1 MSIDT
6 IVYEKHNSAA
16 TLALMED
23 GNLLELILRMK
34 MLRLK
39 ATSIWEKLPVKL
51 NWLMIKS
58 VFL

>member
-23 GNLLELILRMK
+23 GNLLELIFANENAADR
-34 MLRLK
+34 
-39 ATSIWEKLPVKL
+39 
-51 NWLMIKS
+51 KS
-58 VFL
+58 VV

>member
-23 GNLLELILRMK
+23 GNLLELIFANENAAAEGNIYLGRITQIG
-34 MLRLK
+34 R
-39 ATSIWEKLPVKL
+39 AHV
-51 NWLMIKS
+51 
-58 VFL
+58 